1 MAHKAHFHVPVLTK
15 IIIIIIL
22 PLDPTEFQ
30 IYIFLRSAY
39 ISRLRLAFPI
49 SCFPQLNSPAL
60 LPFSPPETS
69 SAQPMDTTAES
80 GLLHKLQSSKDL
92 AGVYNHFAEYLQPFK
107 PHLEPKK
114 SSSKTSKT
122 LDSTTTR
129 SLAKQFL
136 PFINKSLSLLPK
148 RITSEAKLHS
158 PDRISRDTV
167 LELFTTYRLCLSCLD
182 LVASQLSCKPYMVQ
196 GHWLRFVHRL
206 EEWKLYEEAEVEGFS
221 VLESLRGINFGAK
234 LGKSKTSLVPK
245 LNKENQDRDF
255 ALLIVEIVVTLVKC
269 ASINQCK
276 EEASYR
282 RILVLVD
289 ETAPWFKLYTLFV
302 SSLSVYICTHKHLLM
317 IVLGFNN
324 VLLLIIFKVDC

>member
-1 MAHKAHFHVPVLTK
+1 MAQKAHNSFLVLTQK
-15 IIIIIIL
+15 VS
-22 PLDPTEFQ
+22 DPTEFQ
-30 IYIFLRSAY
+30 IYNYFRSAY
-39 ISRLRLAFPI
+39 FSRLRFTFPS

-69 SAQPMDTTAES
+69 TVQPMDTTAES
-80 GLLHKLQSSKDL
+80 GLLLHKLQSSKDL
-92 AGVYNHFAEYLQPFK
+92 AGICNHFAEHLQPFK

-148 RITSEAKLHS
+148 RITSEAELHS
-158 PDRISRDTV
+158 PDRISHDTV
-167 LELFTTYRLCLSCLD
+167 LELFSTYRLCLSCLD
-182 LVASQLSCKPYMVQ
+182 MMASQLSCKPYMVQ
-196 GHWLRFVHRL
+196 VQRLRFIHRL
-206 EEWKLYEEAEVEGFS
+206 EEWKLYEEAEVECFL

-234 LGKSKTSLVPK
+234 VGKSKTSLVPR
-245 LNKENQDRDF
+245 LNKENRDPDF

-269 ASINQCK
+269 ASMNQSK

-282 RILVLVD
+282 RILALVD
-289 ETAPWFKLYTLFV
+289 EAASWFKLYTFFCFFLIII
-302 SSLSVYICTHKHLLM
+302 YMHTQAPMM
-317 IVLGFNN
+317 IVL
-324 VLLLIIFKVDC
+324 DPTMYHC

>member
-1 MAHKAHFHVPVLTK
+1 MAQKAHNSFPVLTQK
-15 IIIIIIL
+15 VF
-22 PLDPTEFQ
+22 DPTEFQ
-30 IYIFLRSAY
+30 IYNYFRSAY
-39 ISRLRLAFPI
+39 FSRLRFTFPS

-69 SAQPMDTTAES
+69 TVQPMDTTAES
-80 GLLHKLQSSKDL
+80 GLLLHKLQSSKDL
-92 AGVYNHFAEYLQPFK
+92 AGICNHFAEYLQPFK

-148 RITSEAKLHS
+148 RITSEAELHS
-158 PDRISRDTV
+158 PDRISHDTV
-167 LELFTTYRLCLSCLD
+167 LELFSTYRLCLSCLD
-182 LVASQLSCKPYMVQ
+182 MMASQLSCKPYMVQ
-196 GHWLRFVHRL
+196 VQRLRFIHRL
-206 EEWKLYEEAEVEGFS
+206 EEWKLYEEAEVECFL

-234 LGKSKTSLVPK
+234 VGKSKTSLVPR
-245 LNKENQDRDF
+245 LNKENRDPDF

-269 ASINQCK
+269 ASMNQSK

-282 RILVLVD
+282 RILALVD
-289 ETAPWFKLYTLFV
+289 EAAPWFKLYTFFV
-302 SSLSVYICTHKHLLM
+302 SSSLLYICTHKHL
-317 IVLGFNN
+317 
-324 VLLLIIFKVDC
+324 